1 MCMNGYRHC
10 HFIHVDSLT
19 LPAHFYHHFITV
31 AIGSDLV
38 ISYYVIISLYLV
50 IIILMF
56 DGDI

>member
-1 MCMNGYRHC
+1 MNGYRHC

-50 IIILMF
+50 IIIVMF